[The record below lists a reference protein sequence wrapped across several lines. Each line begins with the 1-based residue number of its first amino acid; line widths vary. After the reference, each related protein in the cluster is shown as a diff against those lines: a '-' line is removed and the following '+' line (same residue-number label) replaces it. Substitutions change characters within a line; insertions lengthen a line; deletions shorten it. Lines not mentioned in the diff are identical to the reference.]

1 MSYVRL
7 LRLPPHSE
15 TIGRGANG
23 WRRHLSARRPTSGG
37 PSSAEHACSGWHKR
51 GHFRTGS
58 HALGKGE
65 GDSMVH
71 AKIQGPTG
79 MRGYEEDNK
88 NSDSISRNW
97 KNENSTM
104 RGAHPKSAALRA
116 WGDARSSFDRERVLL
131 VRSAHSTGSS
141 PFWGALGNEWD
152 HRSGFVQSR
161 PLRSFASSTPTK
173 PDFKAES
180 SDSNKRKGLQPR
192 QRESLGDLLKPSDKE
207 IEPVKDESAQRFK
220 DLQEEYTLY
229 EAARKDPK
237 QASEQVCCL
246 FPRGLSKVEQ
256 SQMALTR
263 KKAVAMVKKIPVM
276 TWNAT
281 KAIVLFLWEI
291 IKNPIV
297 LKDKLGVA
305 QYHLKEFGRHYWL
318 GLKLLWGD
326 IKTAK
331 KILRRILRGF
341 PMTRRERKQ
350 LLRTVSD
357 IFRMVPLAVSLVG
370 IELFF
375 VVPDVLPKSNK
386 ESMKAAK
393 IILACSKR
401 TSNAAVRAEL
411 GIQSL
416 RSGRDARKLTWQCR
430 MCGMGEER
438 LPRIVWEAKWAN
450 KKRGRQP
457 TEWVKVVEDV
467 WRGLDIDE
475 DETLETEGLQGF
487 TEKIYVACGEREEQ
501 NLRKET
507 KDKEG
512 LEVYGMLKEGIGFKD
527 YLHGPMDAE
536 TKLKVE
542 FRTGDIGLRER
553 RRRHR
558 TVDEEDDEFK
568 CDCSFECEDRVH
580 VVAECPLYK
589 KESEVYV
596 TELGKIDG
604 TYREMFEACK
614 REERTVAV
622 LGHRRW
628 VEKAGRDIVRIDR
641 LGKTFLSHLW
651 QSRKERLTIGDR
663 SCGNN
668 SPSSRGRVAF
678 VLIPFMEFLLPVA
691 LKVFPNMLPSTF
703 QVKCIRDIAC
713 KADLRI
719 FAMACQSTVLQDNL
733 KEEEKL
739 KKELRLRMAAEDG
752 EESEATTGELTE
764 FIEKAKMGE
773 ITNQDIPK
781 FAKMFKVGRQYAL
794 THPSVPTLL
803 VLLVGFAQDELT
815 MDNISRSGLVNM
827 CRYMG
832 VPPFGNDN
840 FLRYCLRSKLRAI
853 TQDDQRI
860 LWEGVSSLTKQELQE
875 ACRERGMR
883 ATGLTKQGYVRQ
895 LSQWLDLRQLS
906 AYCFVLPLCSTKKS
920 VPISLLIMSR
930 AFTLQAPDPAKA
942 LAQSISAMDDDVV
955 TEVMIEAASSEE
967 QKTPEYRTRK
977 LESLTRQNELIEE
990 ENRKREEAEQAQE
1003 AKKAEEANKA
1013 EELKAAELKE
1023 AGEVGADGVSSNATA
1038 VRCFVRSLG
1047 PVQVYVAAL
1056 ETSRPGM
1063 VVHASARLLNTFL
1076 SLVAMSPSMCA
1087 SLVKETAEDE
1097 AVDRLIEKAAV
1108 EAAARTAPGDAS
1120 PQVEMQEGQ
1129 QRFGAPSGVETKKGT
1144 EPVTTEAD
1152 LLAPSRGVGV
1162 GDRLVAS
1169 KPAKSK
1175 QSKKASKTSAVN
1187 TPKVELDQRVGNVA
1201 DAERQLSESK
1211 EEKHTAEDG
1220 GNKLTSYL
1228 PAHAGR
1234 DPCTRRPRLLKNAE
1248 LAALES
1254 LASPSSVEKEKA
1266 QLAMMKAALQESLG
1280 KVCARRYVLHT
1291 ASVCGCLLVL
1301 AAL

>member
-15 TIGRGANG
+15 TIGRGAKG
-23 WRRHLSARRPTSGG
+23 WRRHLSTRRPTSGS
-37 PSSAEHACSGWHKR
+37 PSSAEHACSGWHQHR
-51 GHFRTGS
+51 NFRAGS
-58 HALGKGE
+58 HALGKGG
-65 GDSMVH
+65 GDNMIH
-71 AKIQGPTG
+71 AKTQGLPG
-79 MRGYEEDNK
+79 MRGYEEVNK
-88 NSDSISRNW
+88 NSDNISRNW
-97 KNENSTM
+97 ENENTTTM
-104 RGAHPKSAALRA
+104 RGANPKGAALALGAVR
-116 WGDARSSFDRERVLL
+116 DARSSFDHEGALL
-131 VRSAHSTGSS
+131 LRSAHSTGSS

-152 HRSGFVQSR
+152 HRSRFAQSQ
-161 PLRSFASSTPTK
+161 PLRSFASSTPSK
-173 PDFKAES
+173 PDVKAES
-180 SDSNKRKGLQPR
+180 SDSRKGTGLPPR
-192 QRESLGDLLKPSDKE
+192 QRASLGDLLKPSDKE

-237 QASEQVCCL
+237 QASEQV
-246 FPRGLSKVEQ
+246 EQ

-291 IKNPIV
+291 IKNPLV

-357 IFRMVPLAVSLVG
+357 IFRMVPLA
-370 IELFF
+370 
-375 VVPDVLPKSNK
+375 
-386 ESMKAAK
+386 
-393 IILACSKR
+393 
-401 TSNAAVRAEL
+401 
-411 GIQSL
+411 
-416 RSGRDARKLTWQCR
+416 
-430 MCGMGEER
+430 
-438 LPRIVWEAKWAN
+438 
-450 KKRGRQP
+450 
-457 TEWVKVVEDV
+457 
-467 WRGLDIDE
+467 
-475 DETLETEGLQGF
+475 
-487 TEKIYVACGEREEQ
+487 
-501 NLRKET
+501 
-507 KDKEG
+507 
-512 LEVYGMLKEGIGFKD
+512 
-527 YLHGPMDAE
+527 
-536 TKLKVE
+536 
-542 FRTGDIGLRER
+542 
-553 RRRHR
+553 
-558 TVDEEDDEFK
+558 
-568 CDCSFECEDRVH
+568 
-580 VVAECPLYK
+580 
-589 KESEVYV
+589 
-596 TELGKIDG
+596 
-604 TYREMFEACK
+604 
-614 REERTVAV
+614 
-622 LGHRRW
+622 
-628 VEKAGRDIVRIDR
+628 
-641 LGKTFLSHLW
+641 
-651 QSRKERLTIGDR
+651 
-663 SCGNN
+663 
-668 SPSSRGRVAF
+668 AF

-703 QVKCIRDIAC
+703 Q
-713 KADLRI
+713 
-719 FAMACQSTVLQDNL
+719 DNL

-739 KKELRLRMAAEDG
+739 KKELRLRMAYAGFLQETVTAMAVKKKTRAEDG

-781 FAKMFKVGRQYAL
+781 FAKMFK
-794 THPSVPTLL
+794 
-803 VLLVGFAQDELT
+803 DELT

-895 LSQWLDLRQLS
+895 LSQWLDL
-906 AYCFVLPLCSTKKS
+906 STKKS

-990 ENRKREEAEQAQE
+990 ENRKREEAEQAQQE
-1003 AKKAEEANKA
+1003 AKKAEEASKA

-1023 AGEVGADGVSSNATA
+1023 AGEVGADGVSSNTTA
-1038 VRCFVRSLG
+1038 
-1047 PVQVYVAAL
+1047 
-1056 ETSRPGM
+1056 ETS
-1063 VVHASARLLNTFL
+1063 
-1076 SLVAMSPSMCA
+1076 
-1087 SLVKETAEDE
+1087 EDE
-1097 AVDRLIEKAAV
+1097 AVDKLVEKAAV
-1108 EAAARTAPGDAS
+1108 EAAARTAPGDS
-1120 PQVEMQEGQ
+1120 LPQVEMQEGQ
-1129 QRFGAPSGVETKKGT
+1129 QRFGAASGVEAKKGT

-1152 LLAPSRGVGV
+1152 LLAPSTGVGV

-1175 QSKKASKTSAVN
+1175 QSKKASKTRAMN
-1187 TPKVELDQRVGNVA
+1187 TPKVELDQPVGDVT
-1201 DAERQLSESK
+1201 DAERQLTESK
-1211 EEKHTAEDG
+1211 EAKDTAEDG
-1220 GNKLTSYL
+1220 GNKLTI
-1228 PAHAGR
+1228 
-1234 DPCTRRPRLLKNAE
+1234 AE

-1254 LASPSSVEKEKA
+1254 LANPSSVEKEKA

-1280 KVCARRYVLHT
+1280 KPDETERISVETSDASDAEGASKESGPPTSEKDDTDRGAGEQTQPKGKHEVPSAEKPDTLKETAEPPSVAMTSDTSGDGATPGSESAADVEEDGKAEEPAVDKSVERVQTKLASMLNRLELEIQSVEQRIGDKMHVLDRDSDGMVSAEEIAH
-1291 ASVCGCLLVL
+1291 VVQHVL
-1301 AAL
+1301 ATKSTEMEAKAIAEDMDTDSDGQISVAELIAWVRKNSEQDAEHVFDEIYQRETKETPTKQPSAKD

>member
-23 WRRHLSARRPTSGG
+23 WRRHLSTRRPTSGS
-37 PSSAEHACSGWHKR
+37 PSSAEHACSGWHQR
-51 GHFRTGS
+51 GHLRAGS

-71 AKIQGPTG
+71 AKTQGLPG

-88 NSDSISRNW
+88 NSDSIISRNW
-97 KNENSTM
+97 KNENTTVH
-104 RGAHPKSAALRA
+104 GANPKSAAFRA
-116 WGDARSSFDRERVLL
+116 FGDSRSSFDRERALL
-131 VRSAHSTGSS
+131 LRSAHSTGSS

-152 HRSGFVQSR
+152 HRSGFVQSQ

-173 PDFKAES
+173 PDVKVES
-180 SDSNKRKGLQPR
+180 SDTSKRTGLQPR
-192 QRESLGDLLKPSDKE
+192 QRASLGDLLKPSDKE

-237 QASEQVCCL
+237 QASEQV
-246 FPRGLSKVEQ
+246 EQ

-291 IKNPIV
+291 IKNPLV

-357 IFRMVPLAVSLVG
+357 IFRMVPLA
-370 IELFF
+370 
-375 VVPDVLPKSNK
+375 
-386 ESMKAAK
+386 
-393 IILACSKR
+393 
-401 TSNAAVRAEL
+401 
-411 GIQSL
+411 
-416 RSGRDARKLTWQCR
+416 
-430 MCGMGEER
+430 
-438 LPRIVWEAKWAN
+438 
-450 KKRGRQP
+450 
-457 TEWVKVVEDV
+457 
-467 WRGLDIDE
+467 
-475 DETLETEGLQGF
+475 
-487 TEKIYVACGEREEQ
+487 
-501 NLRKET
+501 
-507 KDKEG
+507 
-512 LEVYGMLKEGIGFKD
+512 
-527 YLHGPMDAE
+527 
-536 TKLKVE
+536 
-542 FRTGDIGLRER
+542 
-553 RRRHR
+553 
-558 TVDEEDDEFK
+558 
-568 CDCSFECEDRVH
+568 
-580 VVAECPLYK
+580 
-589 KESEVYV
+589 
-596 TELGKIDG
+596 
-604 TYREMFEACK
+604 
-614 REERTVAV
+614 
-622 LGHRRW
+622 
-628 VEKAGRDIVRIDR
+628 
-641 LGKTFLSHLW
+641 
-651 QSRKERLTIGDR
+651 
-663 SCGNN
+663 
-668 SPSSRGRVAF
+668 AF

-703 QVKCIRDIAC
+703 Q
-713 KADLRI
+713 
-719 FAMACQSTVLQDNL
+719 DNL

-739 KKELRLRMAAEDG
+739 KKELRLRMAYAGFLQETVTAMAVKKKTRHDSMDG

-781 FAKMFKVGRQYAL
+781 FAKMFK
-794 THPSVPTLL
+794 
-803 VLLVGFAQDELT
+803 DELT

-840 FLRYCLRSKLRAI
+840 FLRYFLRSKLRAI

-895 LSQWLDLRQLS
+895 LSQWLDL
-906 AYCFVLPLCSTKKS
+906 STKKS

-1003 AKKAEEANKA
+1003 AKKAEEASKA
-1013 EELKAAELKE
+1013 EELKAAEVKE
-1023 AGEVGADGVSSNATA
+1023 AGEVGADGVSSN
-1038 VRCFVRSLG
+1038 
-1047 PVQVYVAAL
+1047 VAA
-1056 ETSRPGM
+1056 
-1063 VVHASARLLNTFL
+1063 
-1076 SLVAMSPSMCA
+1076 
-1087 SLVKETAEDE
+1087 ETAEDE
-1097 AVDRLIEKAAV
+1097 AVDKLIEKAAV
-1108 EAAARTAPGDAS
+1108 EAAARTAPGDAL

-1129 QRFGAPSGVETKKGT
+1129 QRFRAASGVEAKKGT
-1144 EPVTTEAD
+1144 EPVTTEAN
-1152 LLAPSRGVGV
+1152 LVAPSTGVGV

-1187 TPKVELDQRVGNVA
+1187 TPKVELDQRVGDVT
-1201 DAERQLSESK
+1201 DAERQLSASK
-1211 EEKHTAEDG
+1211 EVKDTAEDG
-1220 GNKLTSYL
+1220 GNKLT
-1228 PAHAGR
+1228 
-1234 DPCTRRPRLLKNAE
+1234 NAE

-1254 LASPSSVEKEKA
+1254 LASPSSVEKERA

-1280 KVCARRYVLHT
+1280 KHEETERK
-1291 ASVCGCLLVL
+1291 SVERGD
-1301 AAL
+1301 A